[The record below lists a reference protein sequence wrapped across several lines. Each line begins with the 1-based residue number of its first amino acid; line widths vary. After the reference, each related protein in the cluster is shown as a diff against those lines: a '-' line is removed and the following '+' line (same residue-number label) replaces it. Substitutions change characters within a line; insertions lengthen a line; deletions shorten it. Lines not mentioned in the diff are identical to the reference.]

1 MPSQSS
7 LALARKINA
16 QERWRDDD
24 LAQLVEDYA
33 ETVAREA
40 VEVCIKVLQG
50 KIRIEESPNG

>member
-1 MPSQSS
+1 MPSESS

-16 QERWRDDD
+16 QEWWRDDE
-24 LAQLVEDYA
+24 LARLVEDYA

-50 KIRIEESPNG
+50 KIRIEETEG